1 MIELYCMC
9 AFIEF
14 LIIFSIILTM
24 IEIIISSGGVLAFSG
39 IIVFLTA
46 MILIFIWHVPV
57 PTIFLNVTI
66 PTFVVLFILSIVII
80 ILAWKAH
87 KKKPIIGEKTLIGK
101 KAKCI
106 KTIDKDSPGI
116 VEIYGEM
123 WTAVSDERIEKG
135 ETVVIINQ
143 ESLKLKVKKG
153 V

>member
-1 MIELYCMC
+1 MC

-24 IEIIISSGGVLAFSG
+24 IEIIISSGGILAFSG
-39 IIVFLTA
+39 IITFLTA
-46 MILIFIWHVPV
+46 MVLISIWHIPV
-57 PTIFLNVTI
+57 PNIFLSVTI
-66 PTFVVLFILSIVII
+66 PTFIVLFTLSVVII

-87 KKKPIIGEKTLIGK
+87 KKRPIIGEKSLIGK
-101 KAKCI
+101 KAKCV
-106 KTIDKDSPGI
+106 KTINKDFSGI
-116 VEIYGEM
+116 VEVDGEM

-135 ETVVIINQ
+135 ETVTIINQ

>member
-1 MIELYCMC
+1 MC

-24 IEIIISSGGVLAFSG
+24 IEIIISSGGILAFSG
-39 IIVFLTA
+39 IITFLTA
-46 MILIFIWHVPV
+46 MILISIWHVPV
-57 PTIFLNVTI
+57 PKIFLGITI
-66 PTFVVLFILSIVII
+66 PTFIVLFTLSVAII

-87 KKKPIIGEKTLIGK
+87 KKIPIIGEKSLIGK

-106 KTIDKDSPGI
+106 KTIDKDCPGI
-116 VEIYGEM
+116 VEVDGEM
-123 WTAVSDERIEKG
+123 WTAVSDERIEKD
-135 ETVVIINQ
+135 ETVIIINQ

>member
-1 MIELYCMC
+1 MC

-14 LIIFSIILTM
+14 LIIFSIVLTM

-39 IIVFLTA
+39 IVMFLTA
-46 MILIFIWHVPV
+46 MVLLSIWRVPV
-57 PTIFLNVTI
+57 PTIFLSITV
-66 PTFVVLFILSIVII
+66 PTFIVLFALSVVII

-87 KKKPIIGEKTLIGK
+87 KKKPIIGEKILIGK

-106 KTIDKDSPGI
+106 KTIDKGKVGI
-116 VEIYGEM
+116 VEVDGEM
-123 WTAVSDERIEKG
+123 WTAVSNERIEKG
-135 ETVVIINQ
+135 ETVKIINQ